1 MAEEH
6 RRRHRQQF
14 AAPNQRRA
22 PALDGFRKGVAW
34 VNGFCLGRYWSRG
47 PQRTLAVPGPVL
59 RAGRNEVV
67 VFELHASA
75 SRTVCMLLEPDL
87 GHTEA

>member
-1 MAEEH
+1 MLAGPVV
-6 RRRHRQQF
+6 
-14 AAPNQRRA
+14 AAGTFDLASTEDRYLS
-22 PALDGFRKGVAW
+22 LDGFRKGVAW

>member
-1 MAEEH
+1 M
-6 RRRHRQQF
+6 
-14 AAPNQRRA
+14 
-22 PALDGFRKGVAW
+22 AW

-47 PQRTLAVPGPVL
+47 PQGTLAVPGPVL

-67 VFELHASA
+67 VLEVHAAA
-75 SRTVCMLLEPDL
+75 SRTVCMCVEPEL